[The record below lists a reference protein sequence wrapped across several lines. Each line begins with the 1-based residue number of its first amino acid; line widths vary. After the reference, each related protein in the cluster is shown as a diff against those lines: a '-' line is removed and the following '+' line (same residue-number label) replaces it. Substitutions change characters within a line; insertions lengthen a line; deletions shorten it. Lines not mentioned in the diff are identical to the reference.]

1 MKHSFS
7 IMSCIVTRSLC
18 DNDPPAPLADWIINI
33 NPGTLINIETYTL
46 ALRARA

>member
-7 IMSCIVTRSLC
+7 IISLNSHRSVS

-33 NPGTLINIETYTL
+33 NPGTLINIEIYTL
-46 ALRARA
+46 ALRACA